1 MDSSKKLARLLGP
14 SMVVVVTAELPLVN
28 PGLYEHQTASG
39 VYGSG
44 MLMFIGGLAIV
55 LAHNIWKR
63 DWRVLNTLMGWLMLF
78 LGLVRLFTASS
89 YAHAAG
95 SVLSGFYTVIEL
107 VLITIGFILS
117 YFGYRKD
124 G

>member
-28 PGLYEHQTASG
+28 PGLYAHQTASG

-95 SVLSGFYTVIEL
+95 SVPSGFYTVIEL